1 MKAIKPID
9 NFHCLRVLVYLIA
22 MQKEFV
28 QQLQQLL
35 SKPKKCVIFPHKN
48 PDGDALGST
57 LALFHFLSKK
67 GHKCTL
73 ISPNE
78 YPKFLQWLPGQ
89 ENILCFNKDESICR
103 DHIKTAD
110 VFFTLDFNA
119 LGRIAPIDQW
129 IQKTSTPTVMID
141 HHQEP
146 ESYATLQYSDPS
158 IGSTCEMVYNVL
170 SAYDSKLIDT
180 EIAECLYTGIMTD
193 TGSFRFSSTTAT
205 THTVVA
211 DLLARGVNHVKIHQ
225 AIYDSSR
232 FERLQLLGITLNK
245 LTRVNDLQAVYTTLS
260 QEELDRCNFQK
271 GDTEGFVNYGLSL
284 DGIKLSVIMIENK
297 QEQIIKMSF
306 RSKGDFDVNTFARK
320 HFNGG
325 GHFNAAGGASKLSLE
340 QTQNKLHRVLLTYS
354 EALK

>member
-1 MKAIKPID
+1 MP
-9 NFHCLRVLVYLIA
+9 
-22 MQKEFV
+22 KEFV

-35 SKPKKCVIFPHKN
+35 STPKKCVIFPHKN

-67 GHKCTL
+67 GHDCYL

-78 YPKFLQWLPGQ
+78 YPKFLKWLPGQ
-89 ENILCFNKDESICR
+89 ENILCFNKNESICR
-103 DHIKTAD
+103 DHIETAD

-119 LGRIAPIDQW
+119 LGRITPIDQW
-129 IQKTSTPTVMID
+129 VQKTSTPFVMID

-146 ESYATLQYSDPS
+146 ESYATLKYSDPS
-158 IGSTCEMVYNVL
+158 IGSTCEMIYNVFNEFD
-170 SAYDSKLIDT
+170 ANAIDT
-180 EIAECLYTGIMTD
+180 NIAECIYTGIMTD
-193 TGSFRFSSTTAT
+193 SGSFRFSSTTAK

-211 DLLARGVNHVKIHQ
+211 DLITRGVDHVKIHQ

-232 FERLQLLGITLNK
+232 FERLQLLGIALSN
-245 LTRVNDLQAVYTTLS
+245 LTRVDDLQAVYSRLS
-260 QEELDRCNFQK
+260 QDELNRCDFQK

-284 DGIKLSVIMIENK
+284 DGIKLSVIMIENR

-325 GHFNAAGGASKLSLE
+325 GHFNAAGGASTLSLE
-340 QTQNKLHRVLLTYS
+340 ETQEKLHRILLTYS
-354 EALK
+354 ERLR